1 MEILVQINTLR
12 DEFPGGVNN
21 LITEVKARR
30 ILDPDKKNNVHIEE
44 DGRTLVREF
53 VVELDD
59 YSDDDIKEY
68 EAKHHNTPRKPKFR
82 G

>member
-30 ILDPDKKNNVHIEE
+30 ILDPNKKSNVHIDE

-53 VVELDD
+53 VIELDD
-59 YSDDDIKEY
+59 YSDEDVKEY